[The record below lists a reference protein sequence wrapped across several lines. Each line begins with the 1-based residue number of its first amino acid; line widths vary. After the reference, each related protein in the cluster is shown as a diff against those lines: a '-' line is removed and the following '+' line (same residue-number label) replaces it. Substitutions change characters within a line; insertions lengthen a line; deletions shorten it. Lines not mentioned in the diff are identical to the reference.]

1 MEYVI
6 VDVDNWVFGAW
17 LAVAAPIIGSVIS
30 GLFGRKGA
38 KDQNEAQIASA
49 REQMAFQERMSG
61 TAHQREIEDLRKAG
75 LNPILSATGGAG
87 SSTPSGAQA
96 NIVNEMAPAVSSA
109 LAVRELGQRL
119 KNLEQDRQLSIE
131 QMYKTEQENLT
142 SRANAKLIEATEA
155 RTRVQTEMDK
165 SVLSGLRIESEID
178 RTKIGEIT
186 RYLNRIFGS
195 GSSAQG
201 IMRMIPGS
209 GVLRR

>member
-6 VDVDNWVFGAW
+6 VDVEWVFGAW
-17 LAVAAPIIGSVIS
+17 FAAAAPIIGSVIA

-38 KDQNEAQIASA
+38 KDQNEAQVASA